1 MCIPAVSLGVA
12 HTSMVE
18 LCPHFSRIWR
28 PSTQI
33 RIESSLLVVNRVT
46 PAAKT
51 NWRVHDA
58 LKLVNVLM
66 PGGVE
71 VAL

>member
-1 MCIPAVSLGVA
+1 MA
-12 HTSMVE
+12 HTSTVE

-33 RIESSLLVVNRVT
+33 RIESSLFVVKRVT

-51 NWRVHDA
+51 NSPVHDA
-58 LKLVNVLM
+58 LKLVNEFR
-66 PGGVE
+66 PGGFE
-71 VAL
+71 LPL